1 MPQIPPA
8 SGILGDIEKPISFEK
23 VETAKQNDRAFSTVQ
38 GHQFLPKVKWFDN
51 ISYTTVSTL
60 TENNYLLVHIAG
72 PLISEVKHPREIFTR
87 YFRSFK
93 DIQLEL
99 KTIKSKIEFREE
111 FPGEIS
117 DFLLRNEKL
126 LPLITNSIPTIENV
140 FSSPKLVAEVI
151 KDPEESQMGQLIIF
165 IKTTLSVD
173 ETLEKIEQLDRQI
186 GESVY
191 DKSERRILFMEEFE

>member
-38 GHQFLPKVKWFDN
+38 GHQFLSNVKWFDN

-111 FPGEIS
+111 FPGKIS

-126 LPLITNSIPTIENV
+126 LPLITKSIPFIEDV
-140 FSSPKLVAEVI
+140 FPSPMLATELFT
-151 KDPEESQMGQLIIF
+151 DPEEPRSDQLIIY
-165 IKTTLSVD
+165 IKSTLSVD
-173 ETLEKIEQLDRQI
+173 ETRERIERLDRLC

-191 DKSERRILFMEEFE
+191 DESRKRILIMEEYV